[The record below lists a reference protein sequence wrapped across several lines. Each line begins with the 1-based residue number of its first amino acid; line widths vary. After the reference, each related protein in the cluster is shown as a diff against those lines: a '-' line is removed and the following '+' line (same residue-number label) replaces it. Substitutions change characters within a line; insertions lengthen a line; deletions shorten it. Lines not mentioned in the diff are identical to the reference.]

1 MSLGFFQCSRI
12 MGETTNVVELRG
24 ACGLG
29 ACTALIDR
37 IPDVAG
43 AHDGVGDQLTV
54 RVDRDMPFVAVEPA
68 R

>member
-1 MSLGFFQCSRI
+1 